1 MPQQPAC
8 APLNQTFLPMELK
21 KMGYATHIIGK
32 WHLGFCKW
40 ECTPTYRGFDSF
52 YGYYNANEDYYNYEV
67 DKGSDFRVDKKA
79 EKPNVYSTY
88 AYSKRADEV
97 IGSHNKSQPLFLY
110 LPFQSVHE
118 PIEVP
123 QIYENMYSH
132 IKNKGRRQFS
142 GMVTALDDA
151 IGNVTHSLMKYGL
164 YNETLIIFTADNGGW
179 TAFSG
184 NNYPLRGGKLTVYE
198 GGTRAVQFVHGA
210 GISKSN
216 YTFNGIMHAVDWM
229 PTILAA
235 AGGGSVPGIDGINH
249 WPDLQDGIPRQTRT
263 EFIYNLDDSTVPVN
277 GKAAIRVG
285 DHKLIEG
292 FAGPYNGWYPPAKY
306 HDDSTFKEH
315 DPKSFVTESFQ
326 LYDLIHDPNE
336 HNNLYGKEKDVFTK
350 LKARLDEY
358 KKSIVPA
365 LNPANDPASN
375 PLNYGGYWTPGWC

>member
-1 MPQQPAC
+1 MIHVQAKPPHIVFIVADDLGWNDIGFHNPDIISPNIDKLAYGGMILNQSYVQPVCSPSRNSFMTGVYPFKSGLQHFVIMPQQPAC

-88 AYSKRADEV
+88 AYSQRADEV
-97 IGSHNKSQPLFLY
+97 IGGHNKNQPLFLY

-123 QIYENMYSH
+123 QIYENMYSN

-151 IGNVTHSLMKYGL
+151 IGNVTQSLMKYGL

-216 YTFNGIMHAVDWM
+216 YTFNGMMHAVDWM

-249 WPDLQDGIPRQTRT
+249 WPDLQDGIPRHTRT

-277 GKAAIRVG
+277 GKAAIR
-285 DHKLIEG
+285 
-292 FAGPYNGWYPPAKY
+292 
-306 HDDSTFKEH
+306 
-315 DPKSFVTESFQ
+315 
-326 LYDLIHDPNE
+326 
-336 HNNLYGKEKDVFTK
+336 
-350 LKARLDEY
+350 
-358 KKSIVPA
+358 
-365 LNPANDPASN
+365 
-375 PLNYGGYWTPGWC
+375 